1 MNTKYLSFLWG
12 MTISGI
18 ALLVF
23 SRTGITDSNQING
36 ACMGVGA
43 ALTVLGIGNLAG
55 KYGARAVE
63 TPEIQKA
70 SLREENDERNIRVRE
85 RAGWNAARITNYV
98 LCFLA
103 LASALMN
110 LELYITLSFVF
121 LIIMEFS
128 LTAGSL
134 VYYEKRM

>member
-1 MNTKYLSFLWG
+1 MNTKSLPLMWG
-12 MTISGI
+12 MMILGI
-18 ALLVF
+18 ALMVF
-23 SRTGITDSNQING
+23 SQTGITDSNQING
-36 ACMGVGA
+36 ICIGFGA
-43 ALTVLGIGNLAG
+43 ALAVLGIGNLAG
-55 KYGARAVE
+55 KYVARAVE
-63 TPEIQKA
+63 TPDIQKA

-85 RAGWNAARITNYV
+85 RAGWNTARITNYV

>member
-1 MNTKYLSFLWG
+1 MNTKYLSLLWG

-23 SRTGITDSNQING
+23 SRTGITDSNPING

-43 ALTVLGIGNLAG
+43 ALAVLGIGNLAG

-70 SLREENDERNIRVRE
+70 SLREEHDERNIRVRE
-85 RAGWNAARITNYV
+85 RAGWNTARITNYV